1 MHNQA
6 APRPRGSALFV
17 ADSPNDIV
25 VEGKYEVLG
34 DGTLNVTY
42 EFFNASGFL
51 GEAQWTDD
59 VDAKWH
65 ALISDWVLNQAAK

>member
-17 ADSPNDIV
+17 ADSPNGIV

-34 DGTLNVTY
+34 DGTLSVTC

-51 GEAQWTDD
+51 GEAGWTDA
-59 VDAKWH
+59 VDAEWH
-65 ALISDWVLNQAAK
+65 ALISDWVLNRAAD